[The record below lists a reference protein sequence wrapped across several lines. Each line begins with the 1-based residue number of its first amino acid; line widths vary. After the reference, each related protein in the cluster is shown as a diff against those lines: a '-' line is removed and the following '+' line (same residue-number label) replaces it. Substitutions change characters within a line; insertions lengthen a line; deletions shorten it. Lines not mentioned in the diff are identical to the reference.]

1 MSETLVRTEV
11 VEGLIREFLSI
22 AEIYGANLVETRQ
35 AAFAVN
41 VSCANAVREAVEGW
55 AEGVAREGEGE

>member
-1 MSETLVRTEV
+1 MSESLVRSEV
-11 VEGLIREFLSI
+11 VEDLIREFLSI

-41 VSCANAVREAVEGW
+41 ISCANAVREAVEGW
-55 AEGVAREGEGE
+55 AEGVARDAEGE